1 MNLKT
6 IIDEKDKKTI
16 EGNNKT
22 STIFFDRKC
31 NRLRHHY
38 KTPFNF
44 EVPESFPGI
53 TLLKFGVKKNKIHLK
68 KNEWFNKKS
77 PNKNK
82 VKEENKK
89 MTYKQQ
95 VMNKIKQTVKDNI
108 LRNARR
114 VAYPINPIYPS

>member
-1 MNLKT
+1 MRSPCFTNFEYNSSDNNKTKTNIEYNTNDNSKNKYKVILNSNKANILKNKMSTPIYFKSCNKMNLKT

-44 EVPESFPGI
+44 EVLNHFLV
-53 TLLKFGVKKNKIHLK
+53 LL
-68 KNEWFNKKS
+68 
-77 PNKNK
+77 
-82 VKEENKK
+82 
-89 MTYKQQ
+89 Y
-95 VMNKIKQTVKDNI
+95 
-108 LRNARR
+108 
-114 VAYPINPIYPS
+114 

>member
-1 MNLKT
+1 M
-6 IIDEKDKKTI
+6 DEKDKKMI

-31 NRLRHHY
+31 NRNRHKY
-38 KTPFNF
+38 KTPFN

-53 TLLKFGVKKNKIHLK
+53 TLLKFGIKKKKPHLK
-68 KNEWFNKKS
+68 KLEIFNKK

-89 MTYKQQ
+89 ETYKQQ
-95 VMNKIKQTVKDNI
+95 VMNKIKQTIKDNI

-114 VAYPINPIYPS
+114 VACPSIQKNY